1 MMTAW
6 NLMATVAVLLCMGW
20 WRIASASAATT
31 TVEGT
36 LMVPSGEM
44 APNYQITLNRGEH
57 STLSRADG
65 TFAFYE
71 VPPGIY
77 LLDVASVHHVRSR
90 RV

>member
-6 NLMATVAVLLCMGW
+6 NLMATVAVLLCTGW

-90 RV
+90 RA